1 MSEQISSGQFN
12 DISKLNTRQRGQV
25 AELAFMRKAATLG
38 FAVSRPWQ
46 EGERYDVIVRAES
59 TFWRVQV
66 KSVLARHQSRPS
78 HHVQTVTGRD
88 RRTYSLT
95 EIDFLAAYIFEK
107 DVWYVFPAAVIAN
120 RQGVFVRPDSP
131 KCRYLV
137 YREAWDLMKPNSAG
151 RETPPATSEGTNV
164 KPYT

>member
-1 MSEQISSGQFN
+1 MSDEISAQLS
-12 DISKLNTRQRGQV
+12 DIAKLNKRQRGQL
-25 AELAFMRKAATLG
+25 AELAFMRKAASLG

-66 KSVLARHQSRPS
+66 KSVLTRHQSRPS

-88 RRTYSLT
+88 RRTYAIT

-107 DVWYVFPAAVIAN
+107 DIWYILPASAIAN
-120 RQGVFVRPDSP
+120 RQGVYVRPDSE
-131 KCRYLV
+131 KCR
-137 YREAWDLMKPNSAG
+137 
-151 RETPPATSEGTNV
+151 
-164 KPYT
+164 